1 MVCSL
6 LLTYLLTEEKYTLN
20 YLCPNSQHFHPV
32 VSSHLQPVKLSN
44 IMCWKTKWYESLD
57 LNTSRKKAVEID
69 IYIKNENIG
78 CISCQLHFNSVFT
91 ESTFVNPV
99 TSTHS
104 FWLNTF
110 QKLQVLYIYV
120 FSWRVFMVILMYFFT
135 ITVQF
140 KLLFLRSLKVPFY
153 LWLLSSVL

>member
-6 LLTYLLTEEKYTLN
+6 LLTYLLTDEEYTLN
-20 YLCPNSQHFHPV
+20 YLHPNSQHFHPV
-32 VSSHLQPVKLSN
+32 VSSHPQPVNLSN

-57 LNTSRKKAVEID
+57 LNSSRKKAVEIV
-69 IYIKNENIG
+69 IYIKHENIG
-78 CISCQLHFNSVFT
+78 CISCQLHFNSAFT
-91 ESTFVNPV
+91 ESTFVNPI

-104 FWLNTF
+104 FWLNMF
-110 QKLQVLYIYV
+110 QKSQVLYICV

-135 ITVQF
+135 IRVQF

-153 LWLLSSVL
+153 LWFLSSIL